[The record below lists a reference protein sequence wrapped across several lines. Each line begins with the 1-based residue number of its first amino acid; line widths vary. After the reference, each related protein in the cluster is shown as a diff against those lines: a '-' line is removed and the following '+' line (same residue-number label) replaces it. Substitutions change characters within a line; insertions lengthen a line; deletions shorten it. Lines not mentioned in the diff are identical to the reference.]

1 MSKSMSINLDT
12 TPMHRLSVSAE
23 QAASAYIKV
32 GVLGDYADR
41 TPGQTGTKRTNAAGG
56 KEAINNPSLGA
67 IHEFGSLTR
76 GIPPRSF
83 LRMPLISRLSDEINK
98 ESQETWEQ
106 YFVNFG
112 FIDLLRAIG
121 EASLAVIKDAFKTG
135 GFGRWAKLRPY
146 TIRRKGN
153 DRILIDSGQL
163 ERSVT
168 YAVVA
173 PGAPKKPI

>member
-1 MSKSMSINLDT
+1 
-12 TPMHRLSVSAE
+12 
-23 QAASAYIKV
+23 
-32 GVLGDYADR
+32 
-41 TPGQTGTKRTNAAGG
+41 
-56 KEAINNPSLGA
+56 
-67 IHEFGSLTR
+67 
-76 GIPPRSF
+76 
-83 LRMPLISRLSDEINK
+83 MPLISRLSDEINK